1 MASSSALI
9 DRGVSA
15 CPSFSG
21 IQKMNLD
28 AFSLPYLSLPCLDH
42 GQLCPAQQKRLS
54 FGSISNISLYLASMI
69 SDAKHTTC
77 QILGAADH
85 LIRIELPNS
94 YKSVPASSISLS
106 TVSHFRSFLF
116 ILLPCVLRSGVEQ
129 YKYSALSILFSL
141 GLSLPNTSPGNL
153 HLPSLLPPL

>member
-1 MASSSALI
+1 MLIIFQSTKKKMKLEAFFLQYLPSS
-9 DRGVSA
+9 
-15 CPSFSG
+15 
-21 IQKMNLD
+21 
-28 AFSLPYLSLPCLDH
+28 CLGH
-42 GQLCPAQQKRLS
+42 GQLCSAAQQKRLS